1 MFASISTTSWR
12 FPSTSRSTWTISRCL
27 PQRRRSLLPLV
38 SNPAT
43 SSSPSGIGAHLP
55 APTWSSSSSPA
66 GSTRSSSQASPPM
79 QASSPPRVR
88 VPAWAL
94 PSCSSKMPAPAR
106 TPSINVSSLK
116 ISSHVSL
123 AFAPP
128 MRSSPPLPKIS
139 AESGGLDPLVWKITA
154 VAVLGSFLS
163 QLDATIVNVSLSS
176 LAVDL
181 HSSITAIQWVT
192 SGYLLALALMLP
204 LNGWLV
210 ERMGAKSLFLWC
222 FSVFT
227 LSSALCGLAWSA
239 NSLIAFRILQGMS
252 GGLMAPMTQM
262 MMARAAGK
270 HMARLMGYA
279 AVPILIGPIL
289 GPVIAGAILQHASW
303 RWLFL
308 VNVPVGVLAI
318 VLAVLFLPD
327 DREETRSKELDLPGF
342 ALLSPGLVLF
352 LYGSDHLGKRTGL
365 TTLLISIVLLAA
377 FFRMAIRKGDKAL
390 IDLQLFKRKTFSAS
404 ATTQFM
410 SNGISFAGQMLIP
423 IYLIRACGQSPSA
436 TGWLLAPLGVGTICS
451 YPWMGALTQ
460 RFGIRKVS
468 AGGALLAF
476 AGTLP
481 FLYLASHGL
490 VFAVLGCALFVRGMG
505 LSAVGIPSISAA
517 YASVRKRDLPM
528 ATTSL
533 NIVQRLGGPTL
544 TTLCATFLGWR
555 LGAAHSSAGL
565 ASAFTAAFLLLCVLH
580 TCLFAATL
588 RLPLFIG
595 KVTQQT
601 PAQEAPV
608 ILEMMS
614 E

>member
-1 MFASISTTSWR
+1 M
-12 FPSTSRSTWTISRCL
+12 PK
-27 PQRRRSLLPLV
+27 
-38 SNPAT
+38 N
-43 SSSPSGIGAHLP
+43 SSD
-55 APTWSSSSSPA
+55 T
-66 GSTRSSSQASPPM
+66 
-79 QASSPPRVR
+79 VR
-88 VPAWAL
+88 
-94 PSCSSKMPAPAR
+94 
-106 TPSINVSSLK
+106 
-116 ISSHVSL
+116 
-123 AFAPP
+123 
-128 MRSSPPLPKIS
+128 
-139 AESGGLDPLVWKITA
+139 LDPLVWKITS
-154 VAVLGSFLS
+154 VAVLGSFLA

-181 HSSITAIQWVT
+181 HSSLTAIQWVT

-210 ERMGAKSLFLWC
+210 ERIGAKSLYLWC

-327 DREETRSKELDLPGF
+327 DREETRSRELDLPGF

-352 LYGSDHLGKRTGL
+352 LYGSDHLGERIGL
-365 TTLLISIVLLAA
+365 TALLVSIVLLVL
-377 FFRMAIRKGDKAL
+377 FFRMAIRKGDRAL
-390 IDLQLFKRKTFSAS
+390 IDLQLFKSRTFSAS

-436 TGWLLAPLGVGTICS
+436 TGWLLAPLGVGMICS

-490 VFAVLGCALFVRGMG
+490 VFAVLAGALFLRGVG

-517 YASVRKRDLPM
+517 YAAVRKQDLPT

-555 LGAAHSSAGL
+555 LGMAQSGASLS
-565 ASAFTAAFLLLCVLH
+565 SAFTAAFLLLCGLH
-580 TCLFAATL
+580 AFLFATAL
-588 RLPLFIG
+588 RLPLSLD
-595 KVTQQT
+595 KETEQPLAEQS
-601 PAQEAPV
+601 PAL
-608 ILEMMS
+608 LEMTS

>member
-1 MFASISTTSWR
+1 M
-12 FPSTSRSTWTISRCL
+12 PE
-27 PQRRRSLLPLV
+27 
-38 SNPAT
+38 N
-43 SSSPSGIGAHLP
+43 SSD
-55 APTWSSSSSPA
+55 T
-66 GSTRSSSQASPPM
+66 
-79 QASSPPRVR
+79 VR
-88 VPAWAL
+88 
-94 PSCSSKMPAPAR
+94 
-106 TPSINVSSLK
+106 
-116 ISSHVSL
+116 
-123 AFAPP
+123 
-128 MRSSPPLPKIS
+128 
-139 AESGGLDPLVWKITA
+139 LDPLVWKITS
-154 VAVLGSFLS
+154 VAVLGSFLA

-181 HSSITAIQWVT
+181 HSSLTAIQWVT

-210 ERMGAKSLFLWC
+210 ERIGAKSLYLWC

-252 GGLMAPMTQM
+252 GGLMAPLTQM

-308 VNVPVGVLAI
+308 VNLPVGVLAI
-318 VLAVLFLPD
+318 VLAVLFLPN
-327 DREETRSKELDLPGF
+327 DREETRSRELDLAGF

-377 FFRMAIRKGDKAL
+377 FFRMAIRKGDRAL
-390 IDLQLFKRKTFSAS
+390 IDLQQFKSRTFSAS

-423 IYLIRACGQSPSA
+423 IYLIRACGKSPSA
-436 TGWLLAPLGVGTICS
+436 TGWLLAPLGVGMICS
-451 YPWMGALTQ
+451 YPWIGTLTQ
-460 RFGIRKVS
+460 RFGIRNVS
-468 AGGALLAF
+468 AGGAFLAF
-476 AGTLP
+476 AATLP
-481 FLYLASHGL
+481 FIWLASHGL
-490 VFAVLGCALFVRGMG
+490 VLTVLACALFVRGMG
-505 LSAVGIPSISAA
+505 LSAVGIPAISAA
-517 YASVRKRDLPM
+517 YASVRKQDLPM

-555 LGAAHSSAGL
+555 LGMAQSSAGL
-565 ASAFTAAFLLLCVLH
+565 SSAFTAAFLLLCGLH
-580 TCLFAATL
+580 AFLFATAL
-588 RLPLFIG
+588 RLPLSLD
-595 KVTQQT
+595 KAPEQPLAEEL
-601 PAQEAPV
+601 PAL
-608 ILEMMS
+608 LEMMS